1 MAKKPLRLIKCF
13 NILIIP
19 HSHTENA
26 FLLITYHQVADYT
39 HTLIYSSH
47 LFPAHPR
54 FLLLLPLSPS
64 ISNPLERAT
73 SAKRLEKGKTLRR
86 QLKVTLPRIHLPPS
100 TKCSFPPFFLP
111 HLPSELRPPFLCAVP
126 FSAHAPVHIALDDT
140 QPCNRGTSVYAR
152 EKVDENSRASQQPF
166 VAGSR
171 LFERYF
177 RRRGVF
183 TLHPVQIN
191 GANSI

>member
-1 MAKKPLRLIKCF
+1 MKRRSFTKKKKEKKRKPTFSSISSVLPTAKKPLRLIKCF

-39 HTLIYSSH
+39 YTLIYSSH
-47 LFPAHPR
+47 LLPAHPR

-73 SAKRLEKGKTLRR
+73 SAKRLEKGKTW
-86 QLKVTLPRIHLPPS
+86 KVAAVAESHPSSNSPS
-100 TKCSFPPFFLP
+100 TIHQVLFSSFLP
-111 HLPSELRPPFLCAVP
+111 STSSFRTPSPLPCAVP

-140 QPCNRGTSVYAR
+140 
-152 EKVDENSRASQQPF
+152 
-166 VAGSR
+166 
-171 LFERYF
+171 
-177 RRRGVF
+177 
-183 TLHPVQIN
+183 
-191 GANSI
+191 

>member
-73 SAKRLEKGKTLRR
+73 STKRLEKGKTLRR

-111 HLPSELRPPFLCAVP
+111 HLPSELRPPFLALFLSRRMHLCISPSTTHSPVIVERACTHVKRSTKIVALASSHSQLDQGCSNVIFVDGA
-126 FSAHAPVHIALDDT
+126 FSHCT
-140 QPCNRGTSVYAR
+140 PC
-152 EKVDENSRASQQPF
+152 K
-166 VAGSR
+166 
-171 LFERYF
+171 
-177 RRRGVF
+177 
-183 TLHPVQIN
+183 
-191 GANSI
+191 